1 MIVGDMLSKTMLS
14 NLSNIPPQ
22 KIKYAYGPFG
32 KPYAY
37 DLELEFNISH
47 SNDIVV
53 CCVDNKPIGI
63 DVEKNQAISDRM
75 IEKVCNKED
84 LLYVCGDDQMKSN
97 YVRESIINRFFDI
110 WTAKEAYFK
119 CKGTGI
125 TRLKTLS
132 YRDIVPNLTK
142 VKISDYTISIYK
154 EN

>member
-1 MIVGDMLSKTMLS
+1 MWK
-14 NLSNIPPQ
+14 
-22 KIKYAYGPFG
+22 
-32 KPYAY
+32 
-37 DLELEFNISH
+37 
-47 SNDIVV
+47 
-53 CCVDNKPIGI
+53 
-63 DVEKNQAISDRM
+63 KNQAISDRM